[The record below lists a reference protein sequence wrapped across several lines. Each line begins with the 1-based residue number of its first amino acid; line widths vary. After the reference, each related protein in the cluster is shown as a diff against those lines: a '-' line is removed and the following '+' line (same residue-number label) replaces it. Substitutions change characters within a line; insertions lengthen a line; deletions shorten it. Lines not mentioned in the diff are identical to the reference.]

1 MNSTGPWPCHCE
13 RCGASR
19 QGERD
24 AKAIDTTVA
33 AEAFGGPRQVHLAEA
48 VEIFCDTLDASG
60 RPRVPKLNLWRRA
73 CMAITCLVTAAIC
86 TKYDTPVLPVF
97 LTFNAVMF
105 IWNPVP
111 HDYD

>member
-1 MNSTGPWPCHCE
+1 MNP
-13 RCGASR
+13 RGAFH
-19 QGERD
+19 EE
-24 AKAIDTTVA
+24 AADTTA
-33 AEAFGGPRQVHLAEA
+33 STKAFGGPRQVHLAEA
-48 VEIFCDTLDASG
+48 VEIFCDALDASR